1 MFLKRLFSIVV
12 CAALPFSAMGW
23 GFFAHQ
29 RINELAIFS
38 LPPAMLVLYKSQQAY
53 LKAHATDADKRR
65 YIVAAE
71 GPRHYIDLDHYGAPP
86 YDWIPRSWQ
95 AALQQFGEDSLLQYG
110 IVSWYIPQM
119 MARLSKAFQDK
130 DPDKILQL
138 SADLGHYVADAHVPL
153 HACSN
158 HNGQF
163 TGQEGIHGLWE
174 SRIPELLADASF
186 SYWCGKAI
194 YIRDVPSFIWQIVS
208 TSALAA
214 DTVLREEKALSLRT
228 PADARYAYENRKG
241 KLVRTYATSYT
252 KAYQQLLGDMV
263 ERRMRASIHAVACCW
278 YTAWVNAGQ
287 PPLRFLVQKKIKEN
301 TTLPDTGKMMGR
313 VEE

>member
-1 MFLKRLFSIVV
+1 MFFKRLFSIVV
-12 CAALPFSAMGW
+12 CILLPFKTVGW

-29 RINELAIFS
+29 RINELAVFS
-38 LPPAMLVLYKSQQAY
+38 LPPAMLALYKPQQAY

-71 GPRHYIDLDHYGAPP
+71 GPRHYIDIDHYGSPP
-86 YDWIPRSWQ
+86 YDWIPRSWP
-95 AALQQFGEDSLLQYG
+95 AALLQFGEDSLLQYG
-110 IVSWYIPQM
+110 IVPWYIPLM
-119 MARLSKAFQDK
+119 MARLSKAFQEK
-130 DPDKILQL
+130 DPDKILRF

-174 SRIPELLADASF
+174 SRIPELLADGSF
-186 SYWCGKAI
+186 NYWCGKAV
-194 YIRDVPSFIWQIVS
+194 YIRDVPTFIWQVVS
-208 TSALAA
+208 SSAGAA
-214 DTVLREEKALSLRT
+214 DTVLKQEKALSQRT
-228 PADARYAYENRKG
+228 PPDTKYAYENRKG

-263 ERRMRASIHAVACCW
+263 ERRMRAAIHAVASCW
-278 YTAWVNAGQ
+278 YTAWVDAGQ
-287 PPLRFLVQKKIKEN
+287 PPLNNINKKLKEN
-301 TTLPDTGKMMGR
+301 TPLPDTGKMIGR

>member
-1 MFLKRLFSIVV
+1 MFFKRLFSIVV
-12 CAALPFSAMGW
+12 CTTLPFSTMGW

-29 RINELAIFS
+29 RINELAVFS
-38 LPPAMLVLYKSQQAY
+38 LPPAMLVLYKPQQAY

-95 AALQQFGEDSLLQYG
+95 AALLQFGEDSLLQYG
-110 IVSWYIPQM
+110 IVPWYIPQM
-119 MARLSKAFQDK
+119 MGRLSRAFQERDLDK
-130 DPDKILQL
+130 VLHL

-174 SRIPELLADASF
+174 SRIPELLADATF
-186 SYWCGKAI
+186 SYWSGKAV
-194 YIRDVPSFIWQIVS
+194 YIRDVPAFIWQVVS
-208 TSALAA
+208 SSALAA
-214 DTVLREEKALSLRT
+214 DTVLSLEKALSLRT
-228 PADARYAYENRKG
+228 PPDARYAYENRKG

-263 ERRMRASIHAVACCW
+263 ERRMRAAIHAVACCW

-287 PPLRFLVQKKIKEN
+287 PPLTVMMQKKIKEKAP
-301 TTLPDTGKMMGR
+301 LPDTGKMIGR

>member
-1 MFLKRLFSIVV
+1 MFFKRLFSIVV
-12 CAALPFSAMGW
+12 CILLPVIVMGW

-29 RINELAIFS
+29 RINELAVFS
-38 LPPAMLVLYKSQQAY
+38 LPPAMLLLYKPYQAY

-71 GPRHYIDLDHYGAPP
+71 GPRHYIDIDHYGAPP

-95 AALQQFGEDSLLQYG
+95 AALLQFGEDSLLQYG
-110 IVSWYIPQM
+110 IVPWYIPQM
-119 MARLSKAFQDK
+119 MARLSKAFQNRDL
-130 DPDKILQL
+130 DGILRL

-186 SYWCGKAI
+186 NYWCGKAI
-194 YIRDVPSFIWQIVS
+194 YIRDVPTFVWQIVS
-208 TSALAA
+208 SSASAA
-214 DTVLREEKALSLRT
+214 DTVLKQEKDLSLRT
-228 PADARYAYENRKG
+228 PPDARYAYENRKG

-263 ERRMRASIHAVACCW
+263 ERRMRAAIHAVASCW
-278 YTAWVNAGQ
+278 YTAWVDAGQ
-287 PPLRFLVQKKIKEN
+287 PPLTTIVNGKLKEN
-301 TTLPDTGKMMGR
+301 TPLPDTGKMIGR